1 MNEDL
6 VRGLIVAHSSVA
18 SALAAAVQQIAGV
31 DAEAIQAIS
40 NEGRGPEQLLDSVR
54 NAAGDHPVI
63 IFTDL
68 GSGSCAFAA
77 RKLALERPNTGIV
90 SGVNLP
96 VLLDFVFH
104 RELPLQSL
112 VERLVEK
119 GRGGISG
126 ACTEETV
133 HADRA
138 LSR

>member
-1 MNEDL
+1 MNEER
-6 VRGLIVAHSSVA
+6 VRGLIVAHSSLA
-18 SALAAAVQQIAGV
+18 SALIAAVQQIAGL
-31 DAEAIQAIS
+31 DNGQLRSIS
-40 NEGRGPEQLLDSVR
+40 NDGCGPEQLLENIR
-54 NAAGDHPVI
+54 EAAGDRPVV

-96 VLLDFVFH
+96 LLLDFVFH
-104 RELPLQSL
+104 RELPLQAL

-119 GRGGISG
+119 GRGGING
-126 ACTEETV
+126 ACTEEIV